1 MCLLPPVCPFL
12 LRCRPSSV
20 CINCVRKTN
29 PLRGQRKAMIRFSN
43 SKLLLCL
50 PPCLHT
56 PHSAEPFVLDTDATN
71 VDIGAVL
78 SQVHNGE
85 KRVIAYYSRAL
96 SKPERNYCTTRRELL
111 EVSRAIENLHHCLY
125 GRKFTVTTYHA
136 SLQWL
141 LSFNN
146 LGGTIGKVARKIA
159 CSGLRDSRV
168 R

>member
-125 GRKFTVTTYHA
+125 GRKSTVTTYHA